1 MFDPAVSTDEQRER
15 IAIII
20 AHELAHMWFGN
31 LVTVEW
37 WTHLWLKEG
46 FASYLQY
53 HSIDCLYPQWNVW
66 NNMVNRAYITA
77 RNIDS
82 LRTSHPVEV
91 PVKDPGA
98 INEIFDT
105 ISYLKGCCIIRMLYD
120 WLGQEAMQKG
130 LSLYLKKYQYG
141 AASTEQLWAELDSV
155 ANKNVPGVMA
165 NWTGKLGYP
174 IVEVTQNGDELEL
187 KQTKFNLDGNKDN
200 DSTLWMIPI
209 TFKSDAE
216 TLSVVFDKAEER
228 LTIKSS
234 SWINVNLNSAGFFVT
249 KLSDNL
255 FERMLSNL
263 NELDV
268 PDRLKLVY
276 DQLQL
281 SKSGHAN
288 SGAFFDL
295 LLKFKNEPNF

>member
-1 MFDPAVSTDEQRER
+1 
-15 IAIII
+15 
-20 AHELAHMWFGN
+20 
-31 LVTVEW
+31 
-37 WTHLWLKEG
+37 
-46 FASYLQY
+46 
-53 HSIDCLYPQWNVW
+53 
-66 NNMVNRAYITA
+66 
-77 RNIDS
+77 
-82 LRTSHPVEV
+82 
-91 PVKDPGA
+91 
-98 INEIFDT
+98 
-105 ISYLKGCCIIRMLYD
+105 
-120 WLGQEAMQKG
+120 
-130 LSLYLKKYQYG
+130 
-141 AASTEQLWAELDSV
+141 
-155 ANKNVPGVMA
+155 
-165 NWTGKLGYP
+165 
-174 IVEVTQNGDELEL
+174 
-187 KQTKFNLDGNKDN
+187 
-200 DSTLWMIPI
+200 MIPI